1 MSEVKGEL
9 FRRPVMCIHNVQ
21 KNIVPVHTN
30 RIPKLYGDI
39 AIAKSFSR
47 SRAAGQREVSD
58 EH

>member
-9 FRRPVMCIHNVQ
+9 FRRPVMRIHNIQ

-30 RIPKLYGDI
+30 RVPKLYGNV

-47 SRAAGQREVSD
+47 CGAAGQREVSD